1 MLREEL
7 QSYLD
12 QVYPGSQIDTEHTL
26 GGAVYIRFELGAE
39 LRNGTKK
46 RVSQAVD
53 RALAIFE
60 DAFPDADNEIFVLV
74 YDYIEGDLFNGT
86 ANYIYDQF
94 PKEAFV
100 KFYNKVEAVNT
111 RYYISDK
118 NGNETFEKANVKIV
132 IGELPIKRINVR
144 NILNGIANAEMDFEP
159 RIEQRVF
166 FFNPKNDKAF
176 QMYDDRGCY
185 IWSDKPGKISDIYNK
200 RKDWIVEFDR
210 PAIDL
215 LFKQ

>member
-1 MLREEL
+1 MSKKMLREEL

-100 KFYNKVEAVNT
+100 KFYNK
-111 RYYISDK
+111 DK
-118 NGNETFEKANVKIV
+118 RNPSES
-132 IGELPIKRINVR
+132 
-144 NILNGIANAEMDFEP
+144 NILTKFVMKFNAIAP
-159 RIEQRVF
+159 
-166 FFNPKNDKAF
+166 
-176 QMYDDRGCY
+176 
-185 IWSDKPGKISDIYNK
+185 
-200 RKDWIVEFDR
+200 
-210 PAIDL
+210 
-215 LFKQ
+215 